1 MKLMKFVPIVVVITA
16 VLMSGAMTDAGQNAK
31 SRDSLKKLGFKFY
44 WSLLDADQQMQAK
57 EIIADHLAKTT
68 ADRLAA
74 AALVV
79 KFRADVAALLTLE
92 QIKQAGKIRKV
103 MKTMPRGKRAV
114 VFDRLLGT
122 TDRVAF
128 TDRVSRIV
136 DAGPEDRVRIGIELL
151 DQMVDV
157 YLAEYGPRL
166 KLTREQETRIRE
178 HYAALKTDL
187 KPVALRLSTA
197 RAKVIE
203 EARAILTDDQRAKV
217 GKFKDTV
224 LQKVLAWLQG

>member
-1 MKLMKFVPIVVVITA
+1 MKLMKVVLITVVITA
-16 VLMSGAMTDAGQNAK
+16 VLMSGAVADAGQDAR
-31 SRDSLKKLGFKFY
+31 SQGSLKKLGFKFY

-79 KFRADVAALLTLE
+79 KFKADVAALLTLE

-114 VFDRLLGT
+114 VFNRLLGT
-122 TDRVAF
+122 TDRAAF
-128 TDRVSRIV
+128 TDRVARIV

-151 DQMVDV
+151 DQTVDLF
-157 YLAEYGPRL
+157 LAEYGPRVD
-166 KLTREQETRIRE
+166 LTREQETRIRE

-187 KPVALRLSTA
+187 KPVALRLSRA
-197 RAKVIE
+197 RATVIE
-203 EARAILTDDQRAKV
+203 EALAILTDEQRAKV
-217 GKFKDTV
+217 GKFKDKV
-224 LQKVLAWLQG
+224 LQKILAWLQG